1 MGKHTKKTYF
11 ALASSRSERNN
22 QKYAFPY
29 FNTLARL
36 YGGNL

>member
-11 ALASSRSERNN
+11 TLTSSRSNRNN

-29 FNTLARL
+29 FNTLTRL
-36 YGGNL
+36 YEGNL